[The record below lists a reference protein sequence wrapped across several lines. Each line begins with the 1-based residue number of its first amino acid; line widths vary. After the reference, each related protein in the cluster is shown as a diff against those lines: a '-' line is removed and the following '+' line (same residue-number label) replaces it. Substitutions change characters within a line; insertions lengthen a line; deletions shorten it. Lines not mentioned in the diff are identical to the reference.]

1 MADTRPPR
9 IVITGVSR
17 GLGYALARSFANRG
31 SMVFGTISKR
41 MDVAFDGLAA
51 DATAPRVHVASAC
64 DAKQM
69 AAFAACLDGAP
80 DIVIANAGTINDRR
94 PAWEIPEGE
103 WRRVLDI
110 NLIGVV
116 ETARAFLPTMIDAG
130 RGLFVAM
137 SSGWGRS
144 AASGLGPYCASKF
157 AVEGFVGTLI
167 DDLPDGVQAVA
178 LDPGNGIN
186 TSMLETC
193 MPDEHDRYIRP
204 EEWAEYAAGDITRFW
219 HERTSGSLTVT
230 HPGLSI

>member
-1 MADTRPPR
+1 MPDTSPSS

-31 SMVFGTISKR
+31 STVFGTITKG
-41 MDVAFDGLAA
+41 MDLSFDGLAA
-51 DATAPRVHVASAC
+51 DAIAPQVNVASAC
-64 DAKQM
+64 DAAQM
-69 AAFAACLDGAP
+69 ASFSARIDCVP

-94 PAWEIPEGE
+94 PAWDITADE

-116 ETARAFLPTMIDAG
+116 ETARAFLPAMIDAG

-144 AASGLGPYCASKF
+144 TSSGLGPYCASKF
-157 AVEGFVGTLI
+157 AVEGLVGTLI
-167 DDLPDGVQAVA
+167 NDLPDGGQAVA

-186 TSMLETC
+186 TSMLKAC
-193 MPDEHDRYIRP
+193 LPDEHDRYIRP
-204 EEWAEYAAGDITRFW
+204 EEWAEYAANDITRFW
-219 HERTSGSLTVT
+219 HDRTSGSLTVA
-230 HPGLSI
+230 HPGLSV